1 MISKALVVGLGSI
14 GKRHLRLL
22 REALPSADIRV
33 LRHSDCREPLEHANG
48 CFDLIE
54 AAIDFTPDIA
64 VIASPAPFHLATA
77 QPLAEAGTHLLV
89 EKPVSDTTKGVTEL
103 IALCEARGTV
113 FQVGYNLRFL
123 ETLQVFRDVL
133 NAGRIGTVLAV
144 NCEIGQYLPS
154 WRPDTD
160 YRKTVSAQKLLG
172 GGVLLELS
180 HELDMLRWLFGE
192 VNWLS
197 AWTGRLGDLDVDV
210 EDYAMLQLGF
220 AAGPVAQL
228 SMDFLRRNT
237 TRVCTVIG
245 ANGSLQW
252 DALTGKVKHY
262 DPDMGFWADLI
273 NQCPDRDFSYRAQIE
288 AFLAA
293 IDGRPSNFAAKGQ
306 DGLAAM
312 KLIDAARHS
321 DAQQGRRVAIGGGM

>member
-1 MISKALVVGLGSI
+1 
-14 GKRHLRLL
+14 
-22 REALPSADIRV
+22 
-33 LRHSDCREPLEHANG
+33 
-48 CFDLIE
+48 
-54 AAIDFTPDIA
+54 
-64 VIASPAPFHLATA
+64 
-77 QPLAEAGTHLLV
+77 
-89 EKPVSDTTKGVTEL
+89 
-103 IALCEARGTV
+103 
-113 FQVGYNLRFL
+113 
-123 ETLQVFRDVL
+123 
-133 NAGRIGTVLAV
+133 
-144 NCEIGQYLPS
+144 
-154 WRPDTD
+154 
-160 YRKTVSAQKLLG
+160 
-172 GGVLLELS
+172 
-180 HELDMLRWLFGE
+180 
-192 VNWLS
+192 
-197 AWTGRLGDLDVDV
+197 
-210 EDYAMLQLGF
+210 MLQLGF

-293 IDGRPSNFAAKGQ
+293 IDGRPSDFAAKGQ

-321 DAQQGRRVAIGGGM
+321 DAQQGRRIEIWGGI